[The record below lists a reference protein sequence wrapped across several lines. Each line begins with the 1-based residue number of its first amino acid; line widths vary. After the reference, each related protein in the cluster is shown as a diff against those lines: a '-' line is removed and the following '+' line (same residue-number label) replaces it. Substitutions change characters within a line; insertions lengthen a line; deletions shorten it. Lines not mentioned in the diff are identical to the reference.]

1 MNVSESYTPQ
11 SIVDGRFNVYKRT
24 LLVVVELCVSRR
36 RIGDGMFHA
45 EHCRATLAQ
54 AQTTTWSVSSAG

>member
-1 MNVSESYTPQ
+1 MVMNVSESYTTQ

-36 RIGDGMFHA
+36 IIGDGMFRA
-45 EHCRATLAQ
+45 EHCRAD
-54 AQTTTWSVSSAG
+54 AGSGLDNHLER